1 MEQKNDTD
9 RLAELEF
16 GIRHYFSAYLAPVMR
31 EVKAEVDCHQAEE
44 MKRYNRSAEGVLRG
58 ASDPTGVHFQ
68 LGLDSLKV
76 TGEWNSQ
83 TTEDYLGRVKE
94 RLNHSEAVQR
104 DLLTLAAA
112 WREEA
117 VKTLGKDRYAEL
129 SKELGCDLAY
139 AYVDER
145 VQRLMVDRLVKEHTP
160 QGTLD
165 YLIGKAAKGS
175 LFGLGTALAQS
186 PLAAEIEARGEKAY
200 RPSALERGAGKV
212 LGAGIDAV
220 ATGGAST
227 WASLAKFVGMD
238 VAVSAVMSSSSSSS
252 SSTSEYAFEKLIPK
266 NVEAVKPAESELL
279 ARLNQRLERKI
290 TLTESAFARTDW
302 GKAAPSFQSS
312 FQVTTT
318 GQKVEVKQTP
328 GPIAPDQEK
337 EYLAFVAQEE
347 AKADERAAANNTQ
360 GWNTLLKSIGL
371 DGVTSWAGNFGYV
384 LAMLPDVLLGA
395 FTGKSASLGFKD
407 NLIPLASIVGGMFVK
422 NPILKMLMMGLG
434 AANLFNKAGKEAI
447 NLQQG
452 QGAGTSQA
460 QTVRYRVYP
469 DEALNARIES
479 PLLQG
484 NCLLATIDRVP
495 CSIVLPEKVVDA
507 YHTGALPLNTLANAV
522 LAKSDQMKE
531 MAQNR
536 YEADREESQDRGV
549 AHRYV

>member
-1 MEQKNDTD
+1 
-9 RLAELEF
+9 
-16 GIRHYFSAYLAPVMR
+16 
-31 EVKAEVDCHQAEE
+31 
-44 MKRYNRSAEGVLRG
+44 
-58 ASDPTGVHFQ
+58 
-68 LGLDSLKV
+68 
-76 TGEWNSQ
+76 
-83 TTEDYLGRVKE
+83 
-94 RLNHSEAVQR
+94 
-104 DLLTLAAA
+104 
-112 WREEA
+112 
-117 VKTLGKDRYAEL
+117 
-129 SKELGCDLAY
+129 
-139 AYVDER
+139 
-145 VQRLMVDRLVKEHTP
+145 
-160 QGTLD
+160 
-165 YLIGKAAKGS
+165 
-175 LFGLGTALAQS
+175 
-186 PLAAEIEARGEKAY
+186 
-200 RPSALERGAGKV
+200 
-212 LGAGIDAV
+212 
-220 ATGGAST
+220 
-227 WASLAKFVGMD
+227 MD

-434 AANLFNKAGKEAI
+434 TANLFNKAGKEAI
-447 NLQQG
+447 NLQHG
-452 QGAGTSQA
+452 QGAGTSQVQA
-460 QTVRYRVYP
+460 VRYRVYP

-507 YHTGALPLNTLANAV
+507 YRTGALPLNTLANAV

>member
-1 MEQKNDTD
+1 
-9 RLAELEF
+9 
-16 GIRHYFSAYLAPVMR
+16 
-31 EVKAEVDCHQAEE
+31 
-44 MKRYNRSAEGVLRG
+44 
-58 ASDPTGVHFQ
+58 
-68 LGLDSLKV
+68 
-76 TGEWNSQ
+76 
-83 TTEDYLGRVKE
+83 
-94 RLNHSEAVQR
+94 
-104 DLLTLAAA
+104 
-112 WREEA
+112 

-252 SSTSEYAFEKLIPK
+252 SSASEDAFEKLIPK
-266 NVEAVKPAESELL
+266 NVDAVKPAESELL

-347 AKADERAAANNTQ
+347 AKADERAANEAAARAAESVKEASSETPSESAGNAQ

-371 DGVTSWAGNFGYV
+371 DGVTSWAGNLGYV

-395 FTGKSASLGFKD
+395 FTGKSASLGLKD

-452 QGAGTSQA
+452 QGTGTSQA

-469 DEALNARIES
+469 DEALNARIEG

-507 YHTGALPLNTLANAV
+507 YRTGALPLNTLANAV
-522 LAKSDQMKE
+522 LAKSDQMKA

-549 AHRYV
+549 VHRYV

>member
-1 MEQKNDTD
+1 
-9 RLAELEF
+9 
-16 GIRHYFSAYLAPVMR
+16 
-31 EVKAEVDCHQAEE
+31 
-44 MKRYNRSAEGVLRG
+44 
-58 ASDPTGVHFQ
+58 
-68 LGLDSLKV
+68 
-76 TGEWNSQ
+76 
-83 TTEDYLGRVKE
+83 
-94 RLNHSEAVQR
+94 
-104 DLLTLAAA
+104 
-112 WREEA
+112 
-117 VKTLGKDRYAEL
+117 
-129 SKELGCDLAY
+129 
-139 AYVDER
+139 
-145 VQRLMVDRLVKEHTP
+145 
-160 QGTLD
+160 
-165 YLIGKAAKGS
+165 
-175 LFGLGTALAQS
+175 
-186 PLAAEIEARGEKAY
+186 
-200 RPSALERGAGKV
+200 
-212 LGAGIDAV
+212 
-220 ATGGAST
+220 
-227 WASLAKFVGMD
+227 
-238 VAVSAVMSSSSSSS
+238 MSSSSSSS
-252 SSTSEYAFEKLIPK
+252 SSASEDAFEKLIPK

-347 AKADERAAANNTQ
+347 AKADERAANEAAARATESVKEASSTETPLESAGNAQ

-371 DGVTSWAGNFGYV
+371 DGMTSWAGNFGYV

-452 QGAGTSQA
+452 QGTGTSQA
-460 QTVRYRVYP
+460 QAVRYRVYP

-507 YHTGALPLNTLANAV
+507 YRTGALPLNTLANAV